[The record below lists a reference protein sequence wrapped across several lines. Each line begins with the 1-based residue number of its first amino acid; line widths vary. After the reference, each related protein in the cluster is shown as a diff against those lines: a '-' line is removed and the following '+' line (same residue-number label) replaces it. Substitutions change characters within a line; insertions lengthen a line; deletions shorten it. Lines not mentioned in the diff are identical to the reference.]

1 MFKTSIKPNILIF
14 LCVFALSVVSSTSCA
29 PTPLSIASI
38 SLCDHF
44 TRTGECLE
52 PIEKNHHYKVEIPNN
67 RKPDTWE
74 KFANYLYF
82 HARETPGFLVR
93 FNRKLTPSESKAIKD
108 SYYATMNLSG
118 TVERMEGF
126 EMGEDWV
133 GSFQYLGSMIKD
145 KLKKENRLGS
155 FPYTNTIFPAEVEF
169 KFNSSLFEGGE
180 KTKINLSFTVLP
192 PEK

>member
-1 MFKTSIKPNILIF
+1 MSKTSTKTNILF
-14 LCVFALSVVSSTSCA
+14 SAFVSALIATGACA
-29 PTPLSIASI
+29 PSALEITTIT
-38 SLCDHF
+38 LCDHF
-44 TRTGECLE
+44 NRTGECLE
-52 PIEKNHHYKVEIPNN
+52 PVEKNHHYKVEIPNN

-74 KFANYLYF
+74 KLANYLYF
-82 HARETPGFLVR
+82 HARETPGFIVR

-108 SYYATMNLSG
+108 SYYATMSLSG

-169 KFNSSLFEGGE
+169 RFNSSLFEGSE

>member
-1 MFKTSIKPNILIF
+1 MYKTLQKTNSL
-14 LCVFALSVVSSTSCA
+14 LVLLFAIWIINCA
-29 PTPLSIASI
+29 PSKLEIVSIT
-38 SLCDHF
+38 LCDHF
-44 TRTGECLE
+44 NRAGECLE
-52 PIEKNHHYKVEIPNN
+52 PVEKNHHYKVEIPNVK
-67 RKPDTWE
+67 KPDTWE

-82 HARETPGFLVR
+82 HARETPGFILR
-93 FNRKLTPSESKAIKD
+93 FNRKFLPSEAKAIKD
-108 SYYATMNLSG
+108 SYFATMNLSG

-126 EMGEDWV
+126 EMGEDWI

-169 KFNSSLFEGGE
+169 KFNSSLFEGEE

>member
-1 MFKTSIKPNILIF
+1 MYKTLQKTNSFLFIFFSILMIQ
-14 LCVFALSVVSSTSCA
+14 CA
-29 PTPLSIASI
+29 PSKLEIASVT
-38 SLCDHF
+38 LCDHF
-44 TRTGECLE
+44 NRMGECLE
-52 PIEKNHHYKVEIPNN
+52 PVEKNHHYKVEIPNVK
-67 RKPDTWE
+67 KPDTWE

-82 HARETPGFLVR
+82 HARETPGFILR
-93 FNRKLTPSESKAIKD
+93 FNRKLLPSEAKAIKD
-108 SYYATMNLSG
+108 SYFATMSLSG

-126 EMGEDWV
+126 EMGEDWI
-133 GSFQYLGSMIKD
+133 GSFQYLGSMIKE

-169 KFNSSLFEGGE
+169 KFNSSLFEGEE

>member
-1 MFKTSIKPNILIF
+1 MSKTSIKSNILF
-14 LCVFALSVVSSTSCA
+14 SAFVSALIATGACA
-29 PTPLSIASI
+29 PSVLEITTIT
-38 SLCDHF
+38 LCDHF
-44 TRTGECLE
+44 NRTGECLE
-52 PIEKNHHYKVEIPNN
+52 PVEKNHHYKVEIPNN

-82 HARETPGFLVR
+82 HARETPGFIVR

-108 SYYATMNLSG
+108 SYYATMSLSG

-169 KFNSSLFEGGE
+169 RFNSSLFEGSE

>member
-1 MFKTSIKPNILIF
+1 MFKTFIKINILIF
-14 LCVFALSVVSSTSCA
+14 ACLICLFSVSCA
-29 PTPLSIASI
+29 PAPLSIASI

-44 TRTGECLE
+44 NRAGECLE

-108 SYYATMNLSG
+108 SYYATMSLSG

-145 KLKKENRLGS
+145 KLRKENRLGS

>member
-1 MFKTSIKPNILIF
+1 MSKTSTKTNILF
-14 LCVFALSVVSSTSCA
+14 SAFVSALIATGACA
-29 PTPLSIASI
+29 PSALEITTIT
-38 SLCDHF
+38 LCDHF
-44 TRTGECLE
+44 NRTGECLE
-52 PIEKNHHYKVEIPNN
+52 PVEKNHHYKVEIPNN

-82 HARETPGFLVR
+82 HARETPGFIVR

-108 SYYATMNLSG
+108 SYYATMSLSG

-169 KFNSSLFEGGE
+169 RFNSSLFEGSE

>member
-1 MFKTSIKPNILIF
+1 MSKTSTKTNILF
-14 LCVFALSVVSSTSCA
+14 FAFVSALITIGACA
-29 PTPLSIASI
+29 PSALEITTIT
-38 SLCDHF
+38 LCDHF
-44 TRTGECLE
+44 NRTGECLE
-52 PIEKNHHYKVEIPNN
+52 PVEKNHHYKVEIPNN

-82 HARETPGFLVR
+82 HARETPGFIVR

-108 SYYATMNLSG
+108 SYYATMSLSG

-169 KFNSSLFEGGE
+169 RFNSSLFEGSE

>member
-1 MFKTSIKPNILIF
+1 MFKILQKVNLSFVLLSMILI
-14 LCVFALSVVSSTSCA
+14 LNCA
-29 PTPLSIASI
+29 PSKLEIVSIT
-38 SLCDHF
+38 LCDHF
-44 TRTGECLE
+44 NRAGECLE
-52 PIEKNHHYKVEIPNN
+52 PVEKNHHYKVEIPNSK
-67 RKPDTWE
+67 KPDTWE
-74 KFANYLYF
+74 KFANFLYF
-82 HARETPGFLVR
+82 HARETPGFILR
-93 FNRKLTPSESKAIKD
+93 FNRKLLPSEAKAIKD
-108 SYYATMNLSG
+108 SYFATMNLSG

-169 KFNSSLFEGGE
+169 KFNSSLFAGEE

-192 PEK
+192 AEK

>member
-1 MFKTSIKPNILIF
+1 MSKTSIKTNILF
-14 LCVFALSVVSSTSCA
+14 SAFVSALIATGACA
-29 PTPLSIASI
+29 PSALEITTIT
-38 SLCDHF
+38 LCDHF
-44 TRTGECLE
+44 NRTGECLE
-52 PIEKNHHYKVEIPNN
+52 PVEKNHHYKVEIPNN

-82 HARETPGFLVR
+82 HARETPGFIVR

-108 SYYATMNLSG
+108 SYYATMSLSG

-169 KFNSSLFEGGE
+169 RFNSSLFEGSE